1 MRDSYSSGPARGAG
15 YGTLLAWARFIPQ
28 IAEEPPPPPEP
39 LADSSLLSRAV
50 GRAIGRDAG
59 GRDAGGREAGGREAG
74 GRDAGRAVG
83 REAGGPS
90 LLAVAPEPV
99 LQHGFGISVRTD
111 GPGKLIATID
121 PALRSRYWTA
131 HLSAF
136 GANLLG
142 ATVPVEIRAVNEPEG
157 TISITPPDVA
167 DVVISLIVIGCGS

>member
-1 MRDSYSSGPARGAG
+1 M
-15 YGTLLAWARFIPQ
+15 
-28 IAEEPPPPPEP
+28 
-39 LADSSLLSRAV
+39 LSRAV
-50 GRAIGRDAG
+50 GRAIGREPAREH
-59 GRDAGGREAGGREAG
+59 GREHSRDHSREHGREAGGREAG
-74 GRDAGRAVG
+74 HAVG

-90 LLAVAPEPV
+90 LLAAAPEPV

-121 PALRSRYWTA
+121 PALKSRYWTA

-142 ATVPVEIRAVNEPEG
+142 ATVPVEIRAISETEG

-167 DVVISLIVIGCGS
+167 DVVISLFVIGCGS